1 MFIEKYLAGL
11 ERDIL
16 EIEETLRQ
24 SVPRT
29 VADSLAVELEKL
41 RAAKVALLGDDSKS
55 RVHQLRASLRWA
67 RKRSRDAKDPAKRR
81 ESEREVKKLQEQIE
95 RQVRLDEEKLKPS
108 KTVRRGK
115 AAQLEKEQRNRG

>member
-1 MFIEKYLAGL
+1 MFIEKYLTGL

-41 RAAKVALLGDDSKS
+41 RAAKGALVGNDSKS

-81 ESEREVKKLQEQIE
+81 ESEREVKKLLEQIE
-95 RQVRLDEEKLKPS
+95 RQVRLDEGAP
-108 KTVRRGK
+108 
-115 AAQLEKEQRNRG
+115 